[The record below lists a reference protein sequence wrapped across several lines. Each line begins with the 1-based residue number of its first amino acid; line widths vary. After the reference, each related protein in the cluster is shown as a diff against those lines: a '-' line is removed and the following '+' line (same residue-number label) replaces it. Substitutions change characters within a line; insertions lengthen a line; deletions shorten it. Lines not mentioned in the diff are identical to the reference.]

1 MAEPA
6 LELTADEQAVLRD
19 EAAAPA
25 AEQPAADPTPTPE
38 PVAESA
44 PPVPA
49 AEGVPS
55 GTPVPGQPEA
65 KSESSTSDRTIPLAV
80 LLEER
85 EKRQTLERNQAVLA
99 DRLDRLT
106 RAQQDL
112 AKPREPAA
120 EPDPITRLQQTE
132 RYIADQ
138 QRAAEQHAQTQQIY
152 SIAAQHENQ
161 FTATTPDYREAV
173 TYLAEQRGR
182 ELELQGMTD
191 PMERQQHLQRDWLAL
206 AYNAATT
213 GRNTAEIAYQLAK
226 ARGWAPRPPAVANG
240 ATNGAAPAQIAE
252 QRATTLQRGAAAAQS
267 LSGMGGS
274 PARAGTTL
282 ENLLQMS
289 EKEFAE
295 ATADPDK
302 FRKFFGE

>member
-1 MAEPA
+1 MADPA
-6 LELTADEQAVLRD
+6 LDLSPEEQAVLRD
-19 EAAAPA
+19 EEPPVATEPASAAAEPA
-25 AEQPAADPTPTPE
+25 T
-38 PVAESA
+38 
-44 PPVPA
+44 PVPA
-49 AEGVPS
+49 AEP
-55 GTPVPGQPEA
+55 TTAAEPGQPEA
-65 KSESSTSDRTIPLAV
+65 RPEPSPGDRTIPLAA

-85 EKRQTLERNQAVLA
+85 EKRQKLERDHAVLA
-99 DRLDRLT
+99 DRLERIS

-112 AKPREPAA
+112 ARPREPAV
-120 EPDPITRLQQTE
+120 EPDPITRLQTLEQREAE
-132 RYIADQ
+132 RL
-138 QRAAEQHAQTQQIY
+138 RAAEEHAQTQQIY

-182 ELELQGMTD
+182 ELELQGMTN
-191 PMERQQHLQRDWLAL
+191 PMQRQQQLQQDWLSL

-226 ARGWAPRPPAVANG
+226 ARGWAPKPAALANG
-240 ATNGAAPAQIAE
+240 GSNGHAPAQIAE
-252 QRATTLQRGAAAAQS
+252 QRATTLQRGAAASQS
-267 LSGMGGS
+267 LSAAGGA